1 MKKILLVMTFLLFLI
16 GCETLVSK
24 ISIEVADSTVPEFI
38 YIGDE
43 YDISNIKVKVKYSD
57 ESVETISLNSTMMDS
72 TDFLKFSTVGNHVI
86 TILDKGLSDTFS
98 ITVKEREEGP
108 VIKSLAIT
116 GKTEVY
122 ELSQITL
129 AVSVTPV
136 GSSSEVIWTSLNSDI
151 ASVDQSGV
159 VSALK
164 PGFADI
170 KAQLKSDP
178 SVEKTHRIEVR
189 KLRIALPNF
198 NNYEITIMVIEQML
212 GEHDPFSDKYFYL
225 DKEYKKAA
233 WEEIQNFY
241 NVRLTVKPL
250 PIDTPPYG
258 PERVNWLI
266 QKAEANESLADIM
279 INHTDWL
286 PQLSLNEVVVDVS
299 SYYETYANNLMAK
312 GIKDSGTYKD
322 GLYILPN
329 NNIGKVI
336 VNDGLFYN
344 VNLLESLDL
353 ENPAKLF
360 NDGLWT
366 YSKFEEYVKIAASK
380 LNDDQSVLSGKPAYL
395 YIGMANAAGVK
406 LVDTVEL
413 TENFEDSNV
422 VEAVGILQDLYA
434 TPKVWG
440 SNAYDNGNVSFNSGK
455 SIFQVAEYLYLKN
468 IVRFSDN
475 MWGEGNTRY
484 GYVPFPYPDSMTKE
498 QTKITY
504 EGGLVYQMVKGRTYT
519 DGIKEADIFEI
530 FTRMMT
536 LTKDKF
542 NDGYDPDDYMNS
554 LYSAKLDD
562 PESRKAISYFTDE
575 HLIFEGFA
583 LVAPIWS
590 YGGPMID
597 EVVVEGKDYLE
608 VLEDYNT
615 KKGVIITKLKDIY
628 G

>member
-16 GCETLVSK
+16 GCETVVSK
-24 ISIEVADSTVPEFI
+24 ISIEVDDSTIPEFI

-43 YDISNIKVKVKYSD
+43 YDISNIKVKVNYSND
-57 ESVETISLNSTMMDS
+57 ESETISLNDNMLNAD
-72 TDFLKFSTVGNHVI
+72 DLAKFSVVGKHEIRVI
-86 TILDKGLSDTFS
+86 DKDLSDTFT
-98 ITVKEREEGP
+98 ITVKEKEKDP
-108 VIKSLAIT
+108 VVISLTIT
-116 GKTEVY
+116 GETVVY

-129 AVSVTPV
+129 AVSVTPA
-136 GSSSEVIWTSLNSDI
+136 GSSSEVIWTSLNPDI
-151 ASVDQSGV
+151 AIVDQKGV

-170 KAQLKSDP
+170 KVQLKNDP
-178 SVEKTHRIEVR
+178 SVEKTQRIEVR
-189 KLRIALPNF
+189 KLNIALPNF
-198 NNYEITIMVIEQML
+198 NNYEIIIMVNEQLL
-212 GEHDPFSDKYFYL
+212 GEHDPFSDKYYYI

-250 PIDTPPYG
+250 PIDTPPFG
-258 PERVNWLI
+258 PQRVNWLI

-279 INHTDWL
+279 VNHTDWL
-286 PQLSLNEVVVDVS
+286 PQLGMNEAIVDVS
-299 SYYETYANNLMAK
+299 SYYETYGRNSMAK

-322 GLYILPN
+322 GLYILPD

-336 VNDGLFYN
+336 VDDGLFYN
-344 VNLLESLDL
+344 VSLLESLGLD
-353 ENPAKLF
+353 NPAKLF

-366 YSKFEEYVKIAASK
+366 YSKFEEYVKNAASK
-380 LNDDQSVLSGKPAYL
+380 LNDNQSVLSGKPAYL
-395 YIGMANAAGVK
+395 YMGMANAAGVK

-413 TENFEDSNV
+413 TVNFEDTNV
-422 VEAVGILQDLYA
+422 VEAVGILQDLYKI
-434 TPKVWG
+434 PKVWG
-440 SNAYDNGNVSFNSGK
+440 SNAYDSENQSFNSGK
-455 SIFQVAEYLYLKN
+455 SLFQVAEYDYLKN
-468 IVRFSDN
+468 AARFHEN
-475 MWGEGNTRY
+475 MWGQDTRY

-498 QTKITY
+498 QTKIIY
-504 EGGLVYQMVKGRTYT
+504 KGGLVYQMVKGRTYT
-519 DGIKEADIFEI
+519 DGIKESDIFEI
-530 FTRMMT
+530 FTRMMN
-536 LTKDKF
+536 LTNDRF
-542 NDGYDPDDYMNS
+542 NDENQTDDYKAAI
-554 LYSAKLDD
+554 YREKLDD

-583 LVAPIWS
+583 LVAPLWI

-615 KKGVIITKLKDIY
+615 EKGVIVTKLKEIY